1 MNTSN
6 KGPLFVVIQFFSVM
20 GEDED
25 DGMERGGGFKN
36 YFFDPPNPENPIS
49 AIIAGSP
56 PSSSPSSSVLRFF
69 S

>member
-25 DGMERGGGFKN
+25 DGMERRGGGRWF
-36 YFFDPPNPENPIS
+36 
-49 AIIAGSP
+49 
-56 PSSSPSSSVLRFF
+56 
-69 S
+69 